1 MGFTLYD
8 PNMNKLEFPV
18 GVMPLDLFVS
28 STEKERLTANFEG
41 IPGLIDYGFNYKT
54 KDAKL
59 TFWLTHQYGE
69 HDYFLMKSDLESL
82 LDSQKFF
89 YVSHNALPTRIIKMT
104 VDTMFQP
111 ERIVNSMYAS
121 LEVNCNVSGLPF
133 WETKYTTQDIQTSGY
148 NALVD
153 KYGMA
158 DGINVDYL
166 KYTFTENR
174 FKVWNGGNVTIDPR
188 NMPLKIELYNM
199 ATQGNL
205 RIDNLTTGE
214 YHVFYP
220 SFSGNHYVL
229 DGAIFRTASGTNR
242 LRDTNRKYI
251 SLVPGLNE
259 IKISNGTFD
268 RAVFTFPF
276 YYK

>member
-28 STEKERLTANFEG
+28 STEKERLTANVEG

-59 TFWLTHQYGE
+59 TFWLTHQHGE
-69 HDYFLMKSDLESL
+69 HDYFLMKSELESL
-82 LDSQKFF
+82 LDSQNYF
-89 YVSHNALPTRIIKMT
+89 YVAHDALPTRIIKIT

-121 LEVNCNVSGLPF
+121 LEVSCNISGLPF
-133 WETKYTTQDIQTSGY
+133 WRTKYTTQDIDASGFT
-148 NALVD
+148 ALVE

-158 DGINVDYL
+158 DGFNSDFQ
-166 KYTFTENR
+166 KYTFTENT
-174 FKVWNGGNVTIDPR
+174 FIVWNGGNLTVDPR
-188 NMPLKIELYNM
+188 NMMLNIKLYYADGTGSITNK
-199 ATQGNL
+199 
-205 RIDNLTTGE
+205 TTGE
-214 YHVFYP
+214 KFVCNTKMN
-220 SFSGNHYVL
+220 GNHLTLSGVKAL
-229 DGAIFRTASGTNR
+229 KASINI

-251 SLVPGLNE
+251 SLVPGINE
-259 IKISNGTFD
+259 IEIKGLSYKKAEFD
-268 RAVFTFPF
+268 FP
-276 YYK
+276 YYFK